1 MNFFMVLVF
10 GLLSRKIIGH
20 AKKRSVAYSF
30 LFVHPNGGQLAEI
43 GELLKAGR
51 IRPVIDKVFP
61 FEQAKAALAYLEQ
74 GRAKGK
80 VVVQMR

>member
-10 GLLSRKIIGH
+10 ELLSRKIIGH
-20 AKKRSVAYSF
+20 AKKRGVAYSF

-61 FEQAKAALAYLEQ
+61 FEQAKPALASQRE
-74 GRAKGK
+74 GRCPDEVMA
-80 VVVQMR
+80 

>member
-1 MNFFMVLVF
+1 MVFLF
-10 GLLSRKIIGH
+10 GLLSRKIIRS
-20 AKKRSVAYSF
+20 AKKRGAAYSF
-30 LFVHPNGGQLAEI
+30 LFVHPDGGQLAEL

-51 IRPVIDKVFP
+51 IRPVIDTVFP
-61 FEQAKAALAYLEQ
+61 FKQAKEALAYLEQ